1 MGHFGNSR
9 KMIVKAVLTQE
20 KMYDFKTAEEVQLEV
35 LRLFKEGAKAYAESN
50 RQMKISK
57 ELTSKALMICIQ
69 YNLLEKFATMRA
81 SAFNEMLMEELKKH
95 D

>member
-9 KMIVKAVLTQE
+9 KMIAKAVLTQE
-20 KMYDFKTAEEVQLEV
+20 KMYDFNTPEEAQTEV

-57 ELTSKALMICIQ
+57 ELTVKALTICIQ
-69 YNLLEKFATMRA
+69 YNLLEKFATMRTKM
-81 SAFNEMLMEELKKH
+81 FNDMLLKELIKNE
-95 D
+95 

>member
-1 MGHFGNSR
+1 MGSFGNSK
-9 KMIVKAVLTQE
+9 KMIEQAILTKE
-20 KMYDFKTAEEVQLEV
+20 KMYNFKTSEEAQSEV

-50 RQMKISK
+50 KQMRISK
-57 ELTSKALMICIQ
+57 ELTVKALMICIQ